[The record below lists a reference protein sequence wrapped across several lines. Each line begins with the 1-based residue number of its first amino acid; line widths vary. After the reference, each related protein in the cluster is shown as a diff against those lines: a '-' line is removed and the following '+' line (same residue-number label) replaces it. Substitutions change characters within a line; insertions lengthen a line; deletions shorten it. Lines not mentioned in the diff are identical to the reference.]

1 MIFFIKKL
9 INLFKNIL
17 SQRSNKL
24 DRPNQ
29 KRRKVF
35 IYVLLIIVILAIF
48 IWVSN
53 LFKNKSNNF
62 SYNSSDDQRQEATF
76 AKSIQAI
83 NKTYTFPLKDDK
95 NVEVSKFKYI
105 IDNVALQDEII
116 VKGQRATAVKGRTFL
131 IVNLKIVNDS
141 SLVFDINTR
150 DYIRLSIKGEN
161 ERFAADIH
169 NDPVQIQAI
178 ATKPT
183 RLGFP
188 INDNDRNFVLYVGEI
203 KGEKVPINVSL
214 K

>member
-1 MIFFIKKL
+1 MLNNNKL
-9 INLFKNIL
+9 LNLFKNIVD
-17 SQRSNKL
+17 QRVNK
-24 DRPNQ
+24 
-29 KRRKVF
+29 KVF
-35 IYVLLIIVILAIF
+35 KLVLLLIIIIALIFLISNIL
-48 IWVSN
+48 
-53 LFKNKSNNF
+53 KNKSGNTISN
-62 SYNSSDDQRQEATF
+62 YPDDQRQEASY
-76 AKSIQAI
+76 AKSIQSI
-83 NKTYTFPLKDDK
+83 NKTYTFPLKDNK

-105 IDNVALQDEII
+105 IDNVTLQDEII

-150 DYIRLSIKGEN
+150 DYIRLSIEGES

-188 INDNDRNFVLYVGEI
+188 INDNNRKFVLYVGEI
-203 KGEKVPINVSL
+203 KGEKKPININL